1 MEGKIFSRVL
11 VYGALLGVTALPV
24 WSQTPQDSTRTT
36 TMIAG
41 DYSARGLYRF
51 FFGAHYREL
60 WTTPVKVEVLD
71 LENFAGG
78 LTPLKR
84 GGGMQ
89 TQTLRLEGKDGKQYA
104 FRSVNKDPSKI
115 LPAELR
121 ETVARDILQDQIS
134 SSHPYAPLVVAPLAE
149 AIGVLHTQP
158 HLVFM
163 PDDPGLGPFQAAFR
177 NLLGFI
183 EERANDGPDG
193 EPGFAGSEKV
203 VGTDEL
209 FVELEEDHDN
219 AVEAEAFLTSR
230 LLDIFVGDWDRHTD
244 QWRWARFK
252 KDGKKLWYPIPRDR
266 DQAFAKFDGL
276 LPSFAEKHFVVL
288 QMESFHKKAPDVVSL
303 TFSGRYLDRRFLPDL
318 EYERWRKIT
327 EAFLAKLTDEVIVQ
341 AVKKL
346 PPEIYANSGE
356 ALTKKLLD
364 RRAVMRKAS
373 DQYYRHIV
381 KFVDLKTSHEGEW
394 AEISRQSNGDVEIAI
409 YARDKNRG
417 EKSGEPFYRR
427 LFKKGETKEIRLY
440 LLGGND
446 RAVLQGEGEGIT
458 VRVIGGLGEDELVDN
473 SKAKNYFYDVNSGT
487 KFVAGPQTKIRAGKI
502 DSVANLYENT
512 PPIPDYGGM
521 TMPLPFFGYNVDDG
535 FFIGGGP
542 LIFKYEFRKK
552 PFANQTIALGNYA
565 FKTGAFR
572 IRYSGLFIDFLP
584 NLHLYLEAQAI
595 VPKSV
600 KNFYGFGN
608 ATTRDDS
615 LDEENFYRVKSN
627 DFHLRPTFYL
637 YLSRQTRAGL
647 GVAYKYSDVQLRD
660 TSFVKSARPRP
671 YYGVDVTSL
680 FEIASELQYDS
691 RNNARVPTC
700 GFFGRLNFAVT
711 PRMLDNEDTFTKLRA
726 DMRTYL
732 GNKTVT
738 LALRAAGERVW
749 GRAPFYEAAFLGG
762 SESLRGFRFQRFA
775 GDAAAWGNAEL
786 RLALTRFF
794 LLVPTDLGVFGF
806 ADAGRVWLDGDS
818 DGAWHKNFGGGIS
831 LAPVRRDF
839 TFSIGA
845 GVSNERTAVV
855 AGLGFGF

>member
-1 MEGKIFSRVL
+1 MDGKRV
-11 VYGALLGVTALPV
+11 VRIGVCGFLLTVAALPAR
-24 WSQTPQDSTRTT
+24 SQAPQDSMRTT
-36 TMIAG
+36 TVIAG
-41 DYSARGLYRF
+41 DYSAGGLSRF
-51 FFGAHYREL
+51 FFGTHYREL
-60 WTTPVKVEVLD
+60 WKTPVKVEVLD

-78 LTPLKR
+78 LTPLRR

-89 TQTLRLEGKDGKQYA
+89 TLNLRFQGKNGLEYV
-104 FRSVNKDPSKI
+104 FRSINKDPSKI

-121 ETVARDILQDQIS
+121 ETLARNIFQDQIS
-134 SSHPYAPLVVAPLAE
+134 SSHPFSALVVAPLAE
-149 AIGVLHTQP
+149 AAGVLHTEP
-158 HLVFM
+158 HLIFL
-163 PDDPGLGPFQAAFR
+163 PDDPRLGQFQADFR
-177 NLLGFI
+177 NVLGFI

-193 EPGFAGSEKV
+193 EPGFAGSDKII
-203 VGTDEL
+203 GTDEL

-219 AVEAEAFLTSR
+219 AVDAEAFLTAR

-266 DQAFAKFDGL
+266 DQAFVKFDGL
-276 LPSFAEKHFVVL
+276 LPAFTDKRFVVL
-288 QMESFHKKAPDVVSL
+288 QLEGFNKKAPDVVSL

-318 EYERWRKIT
+318 EYQRWQKIT
-327 EAFLAKLTDEVIVQ
+327 EAFLAKLTDAVIVQ

-346 PPEIYANSGE
+346 PPEIYAKSGE
-356 ALTKKLLD
+356 ELSKKLLD

-381 KFVDLKTSHEGEW
+381 KYVDVKTSHESEW
-394 AEISRQSNGDVEIAI
+394 AEISRRNNGDVEIAI
-409 YARDKNRG
+409 YARDKNSG

-446 RAVLQGEGEGIT
+446 RAVLQGESGGIT
-458 VRVIGGLGEDELVDN
+458 VRLIGGLGEDELVDN
-473 SKAKNYFYDVNSGT
+473 SKASNYFYDVKNGT

-502 DSVANLYENT
+502 DSVVNFYENT
-512 PPIPDYGGM
+512 PPIPDYGRM
-521 TMPLPFFGYNVDDG
+521 AMPLPFFGYNVDDG
-535 FFIGGGP
+535 LFIGGGP
-542 LIFKYEFRKK
+542 MIFKYEFRKK
-552 PFANQTIALGNYA
+552 PFASQTIALANYA

-584 NLHLYLEAQAI
+584 SIHLYLEAQAT
-595 VPKSV
+595 VPKAV

-608 ATTRDDS
+608 ATVRDDS
-615 LDEENFYRVKSN
+615 LDEEDFYRVKFN
-627 DFHLRPTFYL
+627 DYHLRPTFYW

-647 GVAYKYSDVQLRD
+647 GVAYRYSDVQLRD
-660 TSFVKSARPRP
+660 TSFVKSARP
-671 YYGVDVTSL
+671 YGVEVASL

-691 RNNARVPTC
+691 RNNARVPTS
-700 GFFGRLNFAVT
+700 GLFGRLNFAVV
-711 PRMLDNEDTFTKLRA
+711 PRMFDNEEAFTKLRA
-726 DMRTYL
+726 DLRTYV

-775 GDAAAWGNAEL
+775 GEAAAWGNAEL
-786 RLALTRFF
+786 RFALTRFF

-806 ADAGRVWLDGDS
+806 ADAGRVWVDGDS
-818 DGAWHKNFGGGIS
+818 EGAWHKNFGGGIS